1 MSNPIAICYA
11 SGGPLPIN
19 TIEATCDIWPAPIL
33 ICDGYEDRVCGTEDS
48 RTLVFTAMAYE
59 QGLPNQDNSA
69 FQNLIIALDNT
80 SGAVQIQIE
89 KAKAANARVVLTCRR
104 YLENDLTYPAENYRM
119 SLLSRQYEGVTAT
132 LTCGLFD
139 LLGTAFPREQLTT
152 SVAPGLLY
160 I

>member
-1 MSNPIAICYA
+1 MSNPINICYA

-19 TIEATCDIWPAPIL
+19 TIEATCSIWLSPIL

-48 RTLVFTAMAYE
+48 RTLVFTAMALE
-59 QGLPNQDNSA
+59 QALPNQDNSA
-69 FQNLIIALDNT
+69 FQNLILALDNADG
-80 SGAVQIQIE
+80 SVQLKIE
-89 KAKAANARVVLTCRR
+89 QAKAANARITLISRR
-104 YLENDLTYPAENYRM
+104 YLEGNLTYPAERYRM
-119 SLLSRQYEGVTAT
+119 SLLNRQYESVTAT

-139 LLGTAFPREQLTT
+139 LLGTAFPRDQLTP